1 MRETP
6 STQRYYVPG
15 RLMQSFSAQDPAIPP
30 YSSNIS
36 PALTNFADEVCA
48 TVARLFVY
56 VGVLMLFGILGLH
69 GWERLRADLAAGPAP
84 APGCSVADRS
94 FPAFAPSPQNASD
107 KSERSDSYTIL
118 RHPLGGRKDIF
129 RWPGTGE
136 KPIAGL
142 EIAGA
147 ELNRGGRASASAPA
161 DWLTDAA
168 NPRLRGA
175 F

>member
-1 MRETP
+1 
-6 STQRYYVPG
+6 
-15 RLMQSFSAQDPAIPP
+15 MQSFSAQDPAIPP

-69 GWERLRADLAAGPAP
+69 GWERLRADLAAGP
-84 APGCSVADRS
+84 
-94 FPAFAPSPQNASD
+94 D